1 MSTAPE
7 LEWDAGCLMTA
18 TLGYAILA
26 VLARTPSTGYQL
38 AARLTT
44 PVSYFWTARH
54 SQIHPQLQRLLADG
68 LVAFQAAP
76 GPGPKG
82 KKVYTIT
89 PQGLATLRH
98 WVAEPPAE
106 QPVRDEL
113 VLKTYAAWVADRV
126 QLLALF
132 GRQLAAHQDR
142 LARYE
147 ANLESLQAR
156 LGGTPPPSSREFG
169 SYATLRCGISY
180 ERHRI
185 GWCQWMIQQL
195 QPPQ

>member
-1 MSTAPE
+1 
-7 LEWDAGCLMTA
+7 MTA
-18 TLGYAILA
+18 ALGYAILA
-26 VLARTPSTGYQL
+26 VLARTPSTGYEL

-68 LVAFQAAP
+68 LVTFQAVS

-82 KKVYTIT
+82 KKVYSIT
-89 PQGLATLRH
+89 PEGLARLRS

-106 QPVRDEL
+106 RPVRDEL
-113 VLKTYAAWVADRV
+113 VLKTYAAWVADHD

-132 GRQLAAHQDR
+132 GHQLAAHQDR
-142 LARYE
+142 LALYE
-147 ANLESLQAR
+147 ANLGRLEAR
-156 LGGTPPPSSREFG
+156 FGGRPPPNTPGFG

-185 GWCQWMIQQL
+185 GWCEWMIEQL
-195 QPPQ
+195 QSPE

>member
-7 LEWDAGCLMTA
+7 PEWDARCLMTT

-26 VLARTPSTGYQL
+26 VLARSPSTGYQL

-54 SQIHPQLQRLLADG
+54 SQIHPQLQRLHADG
-68 LVAFQAAP
+68 LVAFRSVP

-89 PQGLATLRH
+89 PEGLATLRL

-106 QPVRDEL
+106 PPVRDEL
-113 VLKTYAAWVADRV
+113 VLKAYAAWVADRD
-126 QLLALF
+126 QLVALF
-132 GRQLAAHQDR
+132 GQQLAEHQDR

-147 ANLESLQAR
+147 ASLAR
-156 LGGTPPPSSREFG
+156 L
-169 SYATLRCGISY
+169 
-180 ERHRI
+180 
-185 GWCQWMIQQL
+185 
-195 QPPQ
+195 